1 MKNLEVKSDQC
12 TYLHKNGKFFKIDD
26 LYIQDIES
34 YKVYYNDIPFTGTW
48 IHFQNNKLNIKKDVL
63 DGTDN
68 GNYTSFY
75 QSTEDDRV
83 FVTGKKINGKK
94 DGLWYIYY
102 QNGQVRHEE
111 LFDHN
116 TSTGYCKIF
125 DENGNLIKEGRLILS
140 LNFINSFVRHG
151 EWKIYDNKE
160 NDKEYYLYGNIQS
173 KESYDK
179 SIVDSNKL
187 KKDSDEGRFLEIET
201 NDEFKKII
209 NKFLKDN
216 VTDIDVLIHIKKHSC
231 YCDTDFFGEYEGYN
245 YTVHG
250 TTYGKWFETEFY
262 WDDEASL
269 PNLLDSVGEYEI
281 SELENGLNF
290 SIIETD
296 VSSIQGGEIEWS
308 DGTPDEIKENCKEEF
323 GDDDYDELIGY
334 DEFEMFEYVF
344 AEPNN
349 NIYLVEISFKD
360 SKKNTIKIN
369 WSNKEIN

>member
-1 MKNLEVKSDQC
+1 
-12 TYLHKNGKFFKIDD
+12 
-26 LYIQDIES
+26 
-34 YKVYYNDIPFTGTW
+34 
-48 IHFQNNKLNIKKDVL
+48 
-63 DGTDN
+63 
-68 GNYTSFY
+68 
-75 QSTEDDRV
+75 
-83 FVTGKKINGKK
+83 
-94 DGLWYIYY
+94 
-102 QNGQVRHEE
+102 
-111 LFDHN
+111 
-116 TSTGYCKIF
+116 
-125 DENGNLIKEGRLILS
+125 S

-231 YCDTDFFGEYEGYN
+231 YCDTDFYGEYEGYN

-296 VSSIQGGEIEWS
+296 VSSIEGGEIEWS
-308 DGTPDEIKENCKEEF
+308 DVTPDEIKEKCKEEF
-323 GDDDYDELIGY
+323 GDDDYYELIGHY
-334 DEFEMFEYVF
+334 EFEMFEYRF

-349 NIYLVEISFKD
+349 NIYLIEIS
-360 SKKNTIKIN
+360 
-369 WSNKEIN
+369 